1 MLRVPRPLLRTLNTS
16 MPTSTNTCYC
26 CCPQRSCLC
35 RSFVTA
41 RACISLGR
49 RISADTGC
57 AGCRRAERTVQCQEK
72 THTHTY
78 HNNLGTHGAL
88 DLRVISGAAFRVQKP
103 QNPKLTLFLKTAPP
117 GRFFFLSLFFSHGSR
132 LQLPVALP
140 RRASYCFCTL

>member
-72 THTHTY
+72 THTHISQQPRHTWSPGLESY
-78 HNNLGTHGAL
+78 FWRRFPGAEASKSKVDSVFKDCPSRPFFFSFSL
-88 DLRVISGAAFRVQKP
+88 FLPRFALTASSGAPAE
-103 QNPKLTLFLKTAPP
+103 
-117 GRFFFLSLFFSHGSR
+117 G
-132 LQLPVALP
+132 
-140 RRASYCFCTL
+140 